1 MAIQIS
7 GADVEK
13 AAGALRRENMAVD
26 FFLEVSE
33 DEIEPIEPG
42 GARKENEK

>member
-13 AAGALRRENMAVD
+13 AADALRREKMAVD
-26 FFLEVSE
+26 FFLKASD

-42 GARKENEK
+42 GARKENKK